1 MKTSEPLFLE
11 IFLPL
16 HVFFPSRHY
25 CMDVDVQ
32 LLASICLFFF
42 YSPVSLF
49 PSDFWEIFSTRVFDF
64 TIFSLQ
70 LSCYTLYFIYCV
82 ISTIVFVQIQCF
94 HLALHRSHLSLLHVT
109 TVLVSFLCNAYFEFS
124 IRSIN
129 SGSSRIAF
137 LSLFV
142 LPHVLSRQPPL
153 PAHHPP
159 PRGRIVQYLWGA
171 GSSGLESESW
181 LCSLLVSCMIL
192 STFLTF

>member
-1 MKTSEPLFLE
+1 MLFLE
-11 IFLPL
+11 IFLPF

-109 TVLVSFLCNAYFEFS
+109 TVLVSFLCNTYFKFS

-137 LSLFV
+137 CLSLWSHS
-142 LPHVLSRQPPL
+142 HVWLFSPMKPCFPERISNCDRVYIGK
-153 PAHHPP
+153 
-159 PRGRIVQYLWGA
+159 RGREVCQA
-171 GSSGLESESW
+171 GG
-181 LCSLLVSCMIL
+181 
-192 STFLTF
+192 